1 MSVANLSVDL
11 FEAPHSLL
19 MPFHDIFLSEML
31 LFVRLDGKWWHF
43 VVSGIENFHFLSICQ
58 LSLILGFHPTGLFY
72 LLWLS
77 GDVPFKLA
85 EIISI

>member
-31 LFVRLDGKWWHF
+31 LFVRLD
-43 VVSGIENFHFLSICQ
+43 VSG
-58 LSLILGFHPTGLFY
+58 GT
-72 LLWLS
+72 LWL
-77 GDVPFKLA
+77 VA
-85 EIISI
+85 

>member
-1 MSVANLSVDL
+1 M
-11 FEAPHSLL
+11 
-19 MPFHDIFLSEML
+19 
-31 LFVRLDGKWWHF
+31 
-43 VVSGIENFHFLSICQ
+43 VSGIENFHFLSICQ

-85 EIISI
+85 ETISI